1 MSVTAFLAIPVVV
14 ILRLAGLYHVS
25 GIASIH
31 ILVLLVGGIQLLFL
45 GMLGEYLA
53 RDYDETKRRPVYVLG
68 DAAGSR
74 RRWMRPST
82 RSYFEIEG
90 RHWWFLGRR
99 RLFLRL
105 IEDRFGARRPI
116 DMLDFGCGTGAFL
129 EHLERFGAVSAVD
142 SDASAV
148 AFCHTRGRT
157 EVQLVPADAPLPF
170 PDASFDL
177 ATTLDVV
184 EHIDD
189 DVAALAEL
197 RRVLRPDGV
206 LLVAVPAFMF
216 LWGKQD
222 EVSHHKRRYTAR
234 TLRAAL
240 HHAGFAV
247 ERTSYFNTLLFP
259 PIAAVRVGRRLLRRP
274 GSAAERLRP
283 RPGDAQPRAGRGV
296 RRRGGHRRAPQPA
309 VRRVGAR
316 AGAAAMTAPVREAIR
331 FATVGVLQNGL
342 NVAVFALATA
352 VGVQYRVAAVL
363 AGLVALVASFLLNR
377 QWTFT
382 SRTAPIHHQGLRYL
396 IVFASAVALGVVLLT
411 FFVEVAGLP
420 EVLAQVAAI
429 LVVAPV
435 SFLVQRSWVFRAPR
449 RSAAPRG

>member
-1 MSVTAFLAIPVVV
+1 MDEAF
-14 ILRLAGLYHVS
+14 Y
-25 GIASIH
+25 
-31 ILVLLVGGIQLLFL
+31 
-45 GMLGEYLA
+45 
-53 RDYDETKRRPVYVLG
+53 
-68 DAAGSR
+68 
-74 RRWMRPST
+74 

-177 ATTLDVV
+177 ATALDVV

-222 EVSHHKRRYTAR
+222 EVSTTSAATPPARCAPRSTTPASPSSARATSTRSSSRRSPPCASAGGCCGGRARRRATSTSARRCSTAR
-234 TLRAAL
+234 WARCSAPRRA
-240 HHAGFAV
+240 
-247 ERTSYFNTLLFP
+247 
-259 PIAAVRVGRRLLRRP
+259 
-274 GSAAERLRP
+274 
-283 RPGDAQPRAGRGV
+283 
-296 RRRGGHRRAPQPA
+296 RRAPQPA

-316 AGAAAMTAPVREAIR
+316 AGEAAMTARSARRSASRPSACCRTASTLRSSRLLRCSASTTASRRCSPGSPHCWRAFRSTATGHSHRARLRSTTRAALPDRVRLGGRAR
-331 FATVGVLQNGL
+331 CRPAHVLRRGRG
-342 NVAVFALATA
+342 APRGPGAGGGDPRRRAPEFPCAAL
-352 VGVQYRVAAVL
+352 VGVQSSSAIR
-363 AGLVALVASFLLNR
+363 GASRLKIQTR
-377 QWTFT
+377 PHTP
-382 SRTAPIHHQGLRYL
+382 RR
-396 IVFASAVALGVVLLT
+396 
-411 FFVEVAGLP
+411 
-420 EVLAQVAAI
+420 
-429 LVVAPV
+429 
-435 SFLVQRSWVFRAPR
+435 RAPPG
-449 RSAAPRG
+449 SAATPRHPRRRPAPAPPGRSPTCAPARTPARAG

>member
-1 MSVTAFLAIPVVV
+1 MDEAF
-14 ILRLAGLYHVS
+14 Y
-25 GIASIH
+25 
-31 ILVLLVGGIQLLFL
+31 
-45 GMLGEYLA
+45 
-53 RDYDETKRRPVYVLG
+53 
-68 DAAGSR
+68 
-74 RRWMRPST
+74 

-142 SDASAV
+142 S
-148 AFCHTRGRT
+148 
-157 EVQLVPADAPLPF
+157 
-170 PDASFDL
+170 DASFDL

-240 HHAGFAV
+240 HYAGFAV

-274 GSAAERLRP
+274 GSAESDFDLGPAMLNRALGALFGAEAGIVARRSLPFGVSVLALARP
-283 RPGDAQPRAGRGV
+283 R
-296 RRRGGHRRAPQPA
+296 
-309 VRRVGAR
+309 
-316 AGAAAMTAPVREAIR
+316 
-331 FATVGVLQNGL
+331 
-342 NVAVFALATA
+342 
-352 VGVQYRVAAVL
+352 
-363 AGLVALVASFLLNR
+363 
-377 QWTFT
+377 
-382 SRTAPIHHQGLRYL
+382 
-396 IVFASAVALGVVLLT
+396 
-411 FFVEVAGLP
+411 
-420 EVLAQVAAI
+420 
-429 LVVAPV
+429 
-435 SFLVQRSWVFRAPR
+435 
-449 RSAAPRG
+449 